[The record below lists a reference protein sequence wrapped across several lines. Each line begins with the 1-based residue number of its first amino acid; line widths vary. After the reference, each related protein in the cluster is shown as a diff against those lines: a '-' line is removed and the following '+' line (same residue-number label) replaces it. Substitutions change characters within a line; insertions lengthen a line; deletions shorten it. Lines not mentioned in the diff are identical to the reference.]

1 VTWACVS
8 LADKLDTLVG
18 LFMAGERP
26 TGSRDPF
33 GLRRAAQ
40 GILRILMDVDALTGC
55 DARPRVGDLL
65 RQARA
70 GFAEGDDAFWA
81 DLHVFVLDR
90 LQHVLEVRGADR
102 AGIRSVLAVHADTDQ
117 LSVTDVAANLAGLAA
132 FGGSEQFRQLATAVK
147 RVRNIAR
154 DLDATE
160 PPALDALKALLKE
173 PAEAALA
180 EEIGRRAAAI
190 EQAIGTSRDYRA
202 AYAEAAAFEPAVAKF
217 FNEVFVMADDPA
229 LRQARLGLMRRLEQL
244 VLQLGDISEIVA
256 TES

>member
-1 VTWACVS
+1 
-8 LADKLDTLVG
+8 
-18 LFMAGERP
+18 
-26 TGSRDPF
+26 
-33 GLRRAAQ
+33 
-40 GILRILMDVDALTGC
+40 
-55 DARPRVGDLL
+55 
-65 RQARA
+65 
-70 GFAEGDDAFWA
+70 
-81 DLHVFVLDR
+81 VFVLDR

-132 FGGSEQFRQLATAVK
+132 FGGSEQFRQLATAFK

-190 EQAIGTSRDYRA
+190 EQAIGTARDYRT
-202 AYAEAAAFEPAVAKF
+202 AYAEAAAFETAVAKF